1 MTSVSIL
8 ALGSPRHLPSPFQIP
23 SLPQPWLVG
32 AEQQK
37 AQPWHHRVDCTL
49 SPGGRGQGYRGA
61 YSLWGEE
68 KHPVFSGTCKCL
80 QEHNLHTGMLSGFG
94 LSTSSREAGG
104 VPWTGLPEGVR
115 WRWP

>member
-8 ALGSPRHLPSPFQIP
+8 ALGSPRHLLLYLLSPFQIP
-23 SLPQPWLVG
+23 SFPQPWLVG

-49 SPGGRGQGYRGA
+49 SQGGRGRGYRGA

-68 KHPVFSGTCKCL
+68 KHPVFTGTRK
-80 QEHNLHTGMLSGFG
+80 
-94 LSTSSREAGG
+94 
-104 VPWTGLPEGVR
+104 
-115 WRWP
+115 